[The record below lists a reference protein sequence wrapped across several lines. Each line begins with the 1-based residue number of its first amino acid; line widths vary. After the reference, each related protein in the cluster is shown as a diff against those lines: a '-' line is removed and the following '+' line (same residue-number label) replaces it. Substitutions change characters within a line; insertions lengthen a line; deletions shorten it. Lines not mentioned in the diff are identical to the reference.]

1 MSLYAPFDGF
11 VLEKIAVEGEV
22 LGAGGVVATLM
33 NPDDLTL
40 KMYVD
45 TVENSKIK

>member
-1 MSLYAPFDGF
+1 MERF
-11 VLEKIAVEGEV
+11 VLEKIASEGEV
-22 LGAGGVVATLM
+22 LGAGAVVATLD

-45 TVENSKIK
+45 TVENSKIKSRG